1 MREIDNY
8 IDSLYKNI
16 DGISKLFLEKY
27 KVLFL
32 NYEDSFNRICRRIKI
47 RRI

>member
-16 DGISKLFLEKY
+16 DGISKENK
-27 KVLFL
+27 
-32 NYEDSFNRICRRIKI
+32 EIKDTMSTHI
-47 RRI
+47 IENVDD

>member
-16 DGISKLFLEKY
+16 DGISKENKEI
-27 KVLFL
+27 KG